1 MNEASGSTKTL
12 EMNTTRGIIERIST
26 VFISYAADV
35 DASSYL
41 IMYIERKREREMVQ
55 YNWGKLPEAEHIHIH
70 IYICIYISGKLM

>member
-26 VFISYAADV
+26 VFISYAAAV

-41 IMYIERKREREMVQ
+41 IMYIERKRERERWFNTIGGNYQ
-55 YNWGKLPEAEHIHIH
+55 RLSTYTY
-70 IYICIYISGKLM
+70 IYIYAYT